1 MMTRKPHVDSY
12 YAESAVAAPVHPA
25 LEEHIRCDVCIVG
38 AGITGCSTALHLAER
53 GYDVV
58 VLESSRI
65 GWGASGRSGGQKIF
79 GFSCDMAS
87 IRRLSGDVIA
97 QHLWDLS
104 VEAIELVDEQI
115 KKYDI
120 QCDLRTGH
128 LHAAIK
134 PRQREELR
142 IWKAELEDRYGY
154 DGLEILEGDA
164 LRRTVDTQRY
174 LAGLYDP
181 RSGHLHPL
189 NYTLGLAAA
198 ATRAGARIF
207 EGSLVLEIEETALPM
222 ARAAGGAVVCDHMV
236 LCTNA
241 YLDGLDARL
250 QRRMVP
256 VGSHI
261 AATEPLGEE
270 RARRLLPTGM
280 AVADLNC
287 LLDYYRLSADH
298 RLLFGS
304 RIGVRSPSPSALRQG
319 LRARMLRVFPQLADV
334 AIDYVWGG
342 DVAVTRNS
350 APDWGRVTS
359 NIYYAQGY
367 SGHGIALSGFAGKL
381 MAEAIAGN
389 SERFDLFTKI
399 PHDDIPIS
407 PWLRTPALALAMLW
421 YRLRDAL

>member
-12 YAESAVAAPVHPA
+12 YAKSAVAAPVHPA

-58 VLESSRI
+58 VLESARI

-87 IRRLSGDVIA
+87 IRRLTGDVIA
-97 QHLWDLS
+97 QRLWDLS
-104 VEAIELVDEQI
+104 VEALELVDEQI
-115 KKYDI
+115 EANKID
-120 QCDLRTGH
+120 CHLRAGH
-128 LHAAIK
+128 LHAAVKI
-134 PRQREELR
+134 RQREELK
-142 IWKAELEDRYGY
+142 IWKAELEERYGY
-154 DGLEILEGDA
+154 DGLEILEGGA
-164 LRRTVDTQRY
+164 LRRAIDTERY
-174 LAGLYDP
+174 VAGLYDP
-181 RSGHLHPL
+181 RGGHLHPL

-198 ATRAGARIF
+198 ATRVGARIF
-207 EGSLVLEIEETALPM
+207 EGSRVLEIEETGLAT
-222 ARAAGGAVVCDHMV
+222 ARTPRGAIVCDHMV

-241 YLDGLDARL
+241 YLDGLNARL

-270 RARRLLPTGM
+270 RASRLIPNGV

-334 AIDYVWGG
+334 AIDYAWGG
-342 DVAVTRNS
+342 DVALTRNS

-381 MAEAIAGN
+381 MAESIAGTA
-389 SERFDLFTKI
+389 ERFDLFANI
-399 PHDDIPIS
+399 PHDSVPVS
-407 PWLRTPALALAMLW
+407 PWIRTPALALAILW
-421 YRLRDAL
+421 YRLRDAV